1 MDEKDRSANN
11 YSLDDDVDRLVKQIV
26 DAIAKAGD
34 GEPDFG
40 GLQIQKMRKIATVAM
55 KADANNA
62 ESRFRPGS
70 RLRTYT
76 GLRNP
81 DGTLQ
86 DETYAG
92 EAYLTNQSTIYRNV
106 EPVRYSDTDPDAAR
120 RGAAIKGR
128 FEADGTFVED
138 GAGPEMLYNE
148 YATESVEHPRKKY
161 GIEPKPGVWTQGL
174 SRIPSYVVQIP
185 PEKGEVLVRAPGDKL
200 IAVKGGDFI
209 VADRLDPKNVGV
221 QAIDRGNKERTYRPW
236 EAGSP

>member
-1 MDEKDRSANN
+1 MDEKDRGENS
-11 YSLDDDVDRLVKQIV
+11 YSLDDDVNRLVKQIV

-40 GLQIQKMRKIATVAM
+40 GLHIQKMRKIATVAM

-62 ESRFRPGS
+62 ERRFRPGS

-76 GLRNP
+76 GVRDP
-81 DGTLQ
+81 DGALQ

-106 EPVRYSDTDPDAAR
+106 EPVRYAESDPDAAR
-120 RGAAIKGR
+120 RGAPIKGR

-138 GAGPEMLYNE
+138 SAGPEILYNE
-148 YATESVEHPRKKY
+148 YATESAEHPRKKY

-174 SRIPSYVVQIP
+174 SRIPSYLAQIP
-185 PEKGEVLVRAPGDKL
+185 PEKGEVLVRAPGGKL
-200 IAVKGGDFI
+200 IAVNGGDFI
-209 VADRLDPKNVGV
+209 VADMLGPKNISV
-221 QAIDRGNKERTYRPW
+221 QAIDRGNKERTYRSW
-236 EAGSP
+236 EAGAP